1 MRLSVVKPL
10 IILVFL
16 GLAIANIGIFISSMQ
31 LSDKIT
37 FYDVETKRLKQVNLD
52 LEQKIYEVNSLQKA
66 ASAAAKLEF
75 NKKAEPNYLQNLG
88 IALQ

>member
-10 IILVFL
+10 IILMFV
-16 GLAIANIGIFISSMQ
+16 GLAIANIGIFISSIQ

-37 FYDVETKRLKQVNLD
+37 FYDKESKRLKQENLD

-66 ASAAAKLEF
+66 ASAAAELDF
-75 NKKAEPNYLQNLG
+75 TKKAEPNYLENLG
-88 IALQ
+88 VALK

>member
-1 MRLSVVKPL
+1 MRLAVVKPL
-10 IILVFL
+10 IILIFI

-37 FYDVETKRLKQVNLD
+37 FYDSETKRLKQENLD
-52 LEQKIYEVNSLQKA
+52 LEQKIYEINSLQKA
-66 ASAAAKLEF
+66 SSAAAELDF
-75 NKKAEPNYLQNLG
+75 VKKAQPNYLQNLG

>member
-10 IILVFL
+10 IILMFV

-37 FYDVETKRLKQVNLD
+37 YYDKESKRLKQENLD

-66 ASAAAKLEF
+66 ASAAAELEF
-75 NKKAEPNYLQNLG
+75 TKKAEPNYLENLG
-88 IALQ
+88 GALK